1 MTDSSSI
8 SPASDED
15 RNDQLHQWM
24 LKTLQS
30 QGMWGTLALV
40 TEMRREGDL
49 KIRGYAEILRAVIVR
64 DFLSHPQGM
73 QAVPK
78 LTADFLN
85 NFDKFNLSAQEGYLV
100 SLIDGRLDLHKLLL
114 LSPFDHFAT
123 MFNLARLEH
132 QRAITVPR

>member
-1 MTDSSSI
+1 MTDPTSI
-8 SPASDED
+8 SLASEED
-15 RNDQLHQWM
+15 RNDQLHQWV
-24 LKTLQS
+24 LRTLQS
-30 QGMWGTLALV
+30 TGVWGTYALV

-64 DFLSHPQGM
+64 DLLSHPQGM
-73 QAVPK
+73 HAVPK

-100 SLIDGRLDLHKLLL
+100 SLIDGRLDLQKILL

-123 MFNLARLEH
+123 LFNLARLEH
-132 QRAITVPR
+132 QKAITVPR